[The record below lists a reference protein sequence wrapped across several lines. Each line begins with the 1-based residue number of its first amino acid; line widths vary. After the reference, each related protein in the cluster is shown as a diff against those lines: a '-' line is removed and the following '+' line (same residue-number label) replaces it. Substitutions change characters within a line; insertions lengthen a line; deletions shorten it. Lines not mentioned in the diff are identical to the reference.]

1 MATINKTSRFKK
13 SDNPRDKFI
22 TFYLTQE
29 ELNEIK
35 GQVANLSGISISKY
49 CRSLLLGKKIVSNLD
64 ARYIHEMSSLGAN
77 LNRLGGLQKELF
89 NNAHSGKLYAS
100 ETAKNLTDIHIAIA
114 EITKFVRS
122 MKSSATDN
130 VK

>member
-1 MATINKTSRFKK
+1 MANINKTTRFTK

-22 TFYLTQE
+22 TFYLSQD

-35 GQVANLSGISISKY
+35 GQVANLNGISISKY
-49 CRSLLLGKKIVSNLD
+49 CRYILLGKKIVSNVD

-89 NNAHSGKLYAS
+89 NNLK
-100 ETAKNLTDIHIAIA
+100 DISIAIA
-114 EITKFVRS
+114 EITQFVS
-122 MKSSATDN
+122 TMKNKSNTEGS
-130 VK
+130 

>member
-1 MATINKTSRFKK
+1 MANINKTTRFTK

-22 TFYLTQE
+22 TFYLTQD
-29 ELNEIK
+29 ELNDIK

-49 CRSLLLGKKIVSNLD
+49 CRTLLLGKKIVSNID

-89 NNAHSGKLYAS
+89 NNAPLGKQYAS
-100 ETAKNLTDIHIAIA
+100 ETAKNLAEINIAIT
-114 EITKFVRS
+114 EITQFVRS
-122 MKSSATDN
+122 MKSTKKDDE
-130 VK
+130 K

>member
-1 MATINKTSRFKK
+1 MATIHKTIRFKK

-29 ELNEIK
+29 EFDEIK

-49 CRSLLLGKKIVSNLD
+49 CRTLLLGKKIVSNLD
-64 ARYIHEMSSLGAN
+64 ARYIHEMSRLSAN

-89 NNAHSGKLYAS
+89 NNSHLGKQYAS
-100 ETAKNLTDIHIAIA
+100 ETAEILSDIRIAIA

>member
-1 MATINKTSRFKK
+1 MATINKSSRFTK

-22 TFYLTQE
+22 TFYLTQD

-49 CRSLLLGKKIVSNLD
+49 CRSLLLGKKIVSNVD
-64 ARYIHEMSSLGAN
+64 AKYIHEMSSLGAN

-89 NNAHSGKLYAS
+89 NNSHLGKLYAS
-100 ETAKNLTDIHIAIA
+100 DTANNLKDISIAIA
-114 EITKFVRS
+114 EITQFVRA
-122 MKSSATDN
+122 MKSSTRDN